1 MRVLVADKIA
11 QSGIDLLKSHSV
23 EVDEKIGLGQADLIE
38 IISAYDG
45 LVVRSDTKVTKEI
58 LNAGINLQVV
68 GRAGVGVDNIDI
80 KVATEKGI
88 IIVNAPSSNTIA
100 AAEHTI
106 ALILSLVRHVPQ
118 AHASMVSGRWDRKD
132 FMGTELRGKTLH
144 DVRARAKGNA
154 ETKATLP
161 CPLMQVV
168 GQVRLGCRYCV
179 RQLVS
184 LGKPR
189 GKGG

>member
-1 MRVLVADKIA
+1 MRVLVADRIA

-23 EVDEKIGLGQADLIE
+23 DVDEKIGLGQEDLIE
-38 IISAYDG
+38 IIAAYDG

-58 LNAGINLQVV
+58 LTAGVNLQVV

-118 AHASMVSGRWDRKD
+118 AHASMISGRWDRKD
-132 FMGTELRGKTLH
+132 YMGTELRAKT
-144 DVRARAKGNA
+144 
-154 ETKATLP
+154 
-161 CPLMQVV
+161 
-168 GQVRLGCRYCV
+168 
-179 RQLVS
+179 
-184 LGKPR
+184 
-189 GKGG
+189 